1 MNNITKYN
9 IFILISTF
17 SRNLIE
23 LFSSLILYNIGFNLK
38 EIILFYTIY
47 YLISLITSIIT
58 LSLSRLINNKYILI
72 FSNLTYAL
80 SFYYLSNLHNN
91 LISLFLFS
99 IILAISNYT
108 YHPIRHKYA
117 LDMLDKNK
125 NRKITSI
132 LIFNY
137 LAIIISS
144 YLGPFI
150 TNHFGL
156 NIVVFILII
165 SSLISIIPLT
175 RIKIKNTNYNKIK
188 LIKIN
193 KNKLIFFILEQFK
206 VIFLLLQPIYIYLYV
221 TKNIEFVGI
230 INVVIS
236 IAAILTIYLFSK
248 TNNNKFKLFNI
259 ILSIILFIKIN
270 TTNTYFILIFAI
282 LEGIGIKIFEV
293 VSTKNIYNIKNENK
307 TNYLITTEIIFCST
321 SFLIF
326 LFFYFLNNLRLML
339 IISIFA
345 IFLCSFINLKIDNKT

>member
-91 LISLFLFS
+91 LISLLLFS

-188 LIKIN
+188 LI
-193 KNKLIFFILEQFK
+193 
-206 VIFLLLQPIYIYLYV
+206 
-221 TKNIEFVGI
+221 
-230 INVVIS
+230 
-236 IAAILTIYLFSK
+236 
-248 TNNNKFKLFNI
+248 
-259 ILSIILFIKIN
+259 
-270 TTNTYFILIFAI
+270 
-282 LEGIGIKIFEV
+282 
-293 VSTKNIYNIKNENK
+293 
-307 TNYLITTEIIFCST
+307 
-321 SFLIF
+321 
-326 LFFYFLNNLRLML
+326 
-339 IISIFA
+339 
-345 IFLCSFINLKIDNKT
+345 